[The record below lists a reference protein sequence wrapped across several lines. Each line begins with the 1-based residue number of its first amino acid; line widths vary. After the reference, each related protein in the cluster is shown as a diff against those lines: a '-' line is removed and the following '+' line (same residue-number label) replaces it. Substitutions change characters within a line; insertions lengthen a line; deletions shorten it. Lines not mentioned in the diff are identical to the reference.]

1 MNFGEAIES
10 LKEGKKLTRMG
21 WNATGMWI
29 VLMPSLYLPAYNT
42 QHTLKKVNDRTAKHI
57 GEDKPLDSQPYFA
70 LWTAAQK
77 WQPGWTP
84 SPSDVL
90 AEDWQIA

>member
-1 MNFGEAIES
+1 MRSYQPLEPPGFIHGEQSA
-10 LKEGKKLTRMG
+10 
-21 WNATGMWI
+21 
-29 VLMPSLYLPAYNT
+29 AYNT

-84 SPSDVL
+84 STSDVL